1 MNKFL
6 YFLFISLTI
15 LITSCTGDNKASVK
29 AEVPISSAQKN
40 NRAQAASV
48 IEHRKKE
55 EAKPMAMMV
64 ANYWEYEF
72 KFQKQKMSAEGEF
85 AGEWIK
91 FNDDWTYTYGKY
103 EKTNGGGAY
112 HHSFDNA
119 KLVMLD
125 NDINVDPVEY
135 ETKYG
140 TEVIILVGRPTFGQ
154 NGNQMKL
161 KKSLEQPK
169 Q

>member
-6 YFLFISLTI
+6 YFLFISFAFLM
-15 LITSCTGDNKASVK
+15 TSCSGDSKTAVK
-29 AEVPISSAQKN
+29 AEVPISSTQKT
-40 NRAQAASV
+40 NRTQAASV

-55 EAKPMAMMV
+55 EVKPMAMMV

-72 KFQKQKMSAEGEF
+72 KFQNQKMSTEGEF

-91 FNDDWTYTYGKY
+91 FNDDWTYAYGKY
-103 EKTNGGGAY
+103 SKTTGGGKY

-125 NDINVDPVEY
+125 NDENIDPVEY

-154 NGNQMKL
+154 NGTQMKL

-169 Q
+169 K